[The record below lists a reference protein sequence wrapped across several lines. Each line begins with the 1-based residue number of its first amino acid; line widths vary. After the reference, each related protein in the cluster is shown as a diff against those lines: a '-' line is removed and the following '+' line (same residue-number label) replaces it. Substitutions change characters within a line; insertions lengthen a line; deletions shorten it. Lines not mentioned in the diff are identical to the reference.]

1 MLARLRH
8 PHIVLFLGASGA
20 PPAPMLVTELLDG
33 GTLFDLLYRRQPP
46 AALSWGRFRELCEQ
60 VCLGLNYLHMNTPQI
75 IHRDLKPANCLL
87 DRSEPPTLKA
97 RARWRARAARA
108 RRRAAPNAPPAPRRP
123 RPPAPPPPPLTLG

>member
-97 RARWRARAARA
+97 RARWRARAA
-108 RRRAAPNAPPAPRRP
+108 PNEPPAFSRLNATPRASSP
-123 RPPAPPPPPLTLG
+123 TLG